1 MNTYSSIYYS
11 LGKLS
16 GGTHQYIDSKGK
28 TVIDPKSAMGFCFHN
43 GYAKVYENGKWGF
56 MNANGLIVIEAK
68 FDNAEDFFRG
78 LALVTN
84 EGHLQYIDTKG
95 KVIWYETKN

>member
-1 MNTYSSIYYS
+1 MDVTFDKALIFYN
-11 LGKLS
+11 S
-16 GGTHQYIDSKGK
+16 G
-28 TVIDPKSAMGFCFHN
+28 
-43 GYAKVYENGKWGF
+43 
-56 MNANGLIVIEAK
+56 K